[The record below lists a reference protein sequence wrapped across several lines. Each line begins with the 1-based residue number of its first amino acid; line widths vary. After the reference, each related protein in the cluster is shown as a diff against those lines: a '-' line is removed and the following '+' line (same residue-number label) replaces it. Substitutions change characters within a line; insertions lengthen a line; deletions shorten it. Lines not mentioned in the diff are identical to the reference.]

1 MMQSAAAYRQVGA
14 RSTLLGAVDSLE
26 NIVSSP
32 LPDGAECWVIENA
45 SVYRFDKSSAET
57 ADGTRIV
64 APIAGGGR
72 WFRLPI
78 APLLM
83 TTASLSYGSFSG
95 NTSGAIRIGGAIL
108 RNIPIGSSVLMY
120 GTFSGQPPTVDGAS
134 AQFTYQSSQTPASQ
148 TVTRSRFF
156 ESDATRRAFAASGFL
171 GPFNVALSWL
181 YVRLS
186 FQSLVATSM
195 TFLFPPDQASLTV
208 MALPPLAKV

>member
-1 MMQSAAAYRQVGA
+1 MIQSDPAYRQVGA
-14 RSTLLGAVDSLE
+14 RATLLGASDSLE

-32 LPDGAECWVIENA
+32 LPDGAECWVIENS
-45 SVYRFDKSSAET
+45 SVYRFDKASTEA
-57 ADGTRIV
+57 ANGTRIV

-72 WFRLPI
+72 WYRTPI
-78 APLLM
+78 APIKIAS
-83 TTASLSYGSFSG
+83 TSLSYGAFSG
-95 NTSGAIRIGGAIL
+95 NTSGAVRVGGLIL
-108 RNIPIGSSVLMY
+108 REIPIGSSVLMY
-120 GTFSGQPPTVDGAS
+120 GTFSGQPPTIDGAS
-134 AQFTYQSSQTPASQ
+134 AQFTYQSSQTPAVQ

-195 TFLFPPDQASLTV
+195 TFLFPPDQCSLTV
-208 MALPPLAKV
+208 MALPPLTKV

>member
-1 MMQSAAAYRQVGA
+1 MMQSATAYRQVGA

-32 LPDGAECWVIENA
+32 LPDGSECWVIENA
-45 SVYRFDKSSAET
+45 SVYRFDKSSTET
-57 ADGTRIV
+57 ADGTRVV

-83 TTASLSYGSFSG
+83 TSSSLSFGSVSG
-95 NTSGAIRIGGAIL
+95 NVSGGIRIAGAIL

-120 GTFSGQPPTVDGAS
+120 GTFSGQPPSVDGGA
-134 AQFTYQSSQTPASQ
+134 ALLTYQTSQNTAIQ
-148 TVTRSRFF
+148 TVTRSQFF
-156 ESDATRRAFAASGFL
+156 EATATRRAFTASGFL
-171 GPFNVALSWL
+171 GPFNVALSWI

-208 MALPPLAKV
+208 MALPPLTKV